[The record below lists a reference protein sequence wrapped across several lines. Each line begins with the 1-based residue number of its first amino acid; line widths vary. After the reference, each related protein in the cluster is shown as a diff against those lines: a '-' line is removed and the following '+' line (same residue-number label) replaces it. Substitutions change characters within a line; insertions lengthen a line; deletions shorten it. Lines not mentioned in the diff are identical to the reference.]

1 MSINL
6 AADVNDLKTNLEW
19 GQPAFTIIDVRD
31 RSTYNH
37 SRITGAI
44 SIPLNDLEHRAQTC
58 LHRERQIYIY
68 GENDSQAAQAVRT
81 LQFLGFTTVAE
92 LTGGLQAWKSINGAT
107 EGTDG

>member
-6 AADVNDLKTNLEW
+6 VADVNDLKTSLLW

-31 RSTYNH
+31 RSTYNY

-44 SIPLNDLEHRAQTC
+44 SIPLNDLESRAQTS

-68 GENDSQAAQAVRT
+68 GENETQSAHAVRT
-81 LQFLGFTTVAE
+81 LQFLGFTSVAE
-92 LTGGLQAWKSINGAT
+92 LSGGLQAWKAIGGAT
-107 EGTDG
+107 EGVV